1 MKEFIIIIDIN
12 IRIKNNNEILLLN
25 NFLLIKFIYENFIK
39 NILKKDINLI

>member
-39 NILKKDINLI
+39 NILKKDINLF